1 MEQPCLPLERTIL
14 LILVSLLLP
23 RPHGNMPI
31 LRMESEK
38 PHHYRPGTVAFLEIR
53 KYTKSTGLLIRKL
66 PFQCLVRGIA
76 QDFKANLGPRAM
88 LCLPPFDPTK
98 SKKKKRLRG
107 KTSL

>member
-1 MEQPCLPLERTIL
+1 
-14 LILVSLLLP
+14 
-23 RPHGNMPI
+23 MPI

-53 KYTKSTGLLIRKL
+53 KYAKSTGLLIGKL

-98 SKKKKRLRG
+98 KKKK
-107 KTSL
+107 K